1 MTINFTPSASFT
13 RPNDVTPYSANDMVA
28 NSIVAAAVI
37 PLTFNCSAA
46 RSSAG
51 LRIIGATLKKSTVTA
66 TLASFNLHLFK
77 RFGSQEVVNAA
88 SGDNLAF
95 RVLTLNNY
103 LGYIPLD
110 LATGGAVIATSGE
123 LAKMFAAAAPLMA
136 EIPELVVYG
145 LLEATAAY
153 VPAANEIF
161 TVGLHCQVG

>member
-1 MTINFTPSASFT
+1 MTVNFTPSAFFT

-28 NSIVAAAVI
+28 NSIVAAAVV

-46 RSSAG
+46 RASVG

-66 TLASFNLHLFK
+66 TLASFNLHMFK
-77 RFGSQEVVNAA
+77 RFGGQETVNAA

-95 RVLTLNNY
+95 RVLTLDNY

-123 LAKMFAAAAPLMA
+123 LAKMFVAAAPLMG
-136 EIPELVVYG
+136 EPNPLTLFG

-153 VPAANEIF
+153 VPTANEVF